1 MKLGKRL
8 SHISDIVNNDYTHIW
23 DCCCDH
29 GLLGAS
35 LLDKELNAKIHFVD
49 IVPHLIDA
57 LDEKLTQFY
66 ANKRE
71 RWQTYCQDVAALP
84 LSQYSGKHLVIIA
97 GVGGDLCSA
106 FVQNIMRQ
114 NPSLNIDF
122 ILCPVHHLY
131 TLRQT
136 LQSLK
141 LTLKSE
147 RLVNENKRSYELIY
161 VSTDK
166 LDGKPVHAVG
176 QRIWCY
182 QDKQEYEIA
191 KHYLN
196 KTIDHYQRINQGR
209 DDVSDIIAA
218 YRSVQLKSVE

>member
-8 SHISDIVNNDYTHIW
+8 AQISDLVSNDYAHIW

-29 GLLGAS
+29 GLLGAN
-35 LLDKELNAKIHFVD
+35 LLDKDLDAKIHFVD

-57 LDEKLTQFY
+57 LEAKLTQFY
-66 ANKRE
+66 AHKQAQ
-71 RWQTYCQDVAALP
+71 WQTYCQDVAALP

-97 GVGGDLCSA
+97 GVGGDLCST
-106 FVQNIMRQ
+106 FVQNMLRQ
-114 NPSLNIDF
+114 NPNTPIDF

-136 LQSLK
+136 LHSQS
-141 LTLKSE
+141 LTLKNE
-147 RLVNENKRSYELIY
+147 LLVNENKRSYELIH

-166 LDGKPVHAVG
+166 TEGYSIHAVG
-176 QRIWCY
+176 ERIWCY
-182 QDKQEYEIA
+182 RNKQEYEIA

-196 KTIDHYQRINQGR
+196 KTINHYLRISQGSAN
-209 DDVSDIIAA
+209 VTKTLAA
-218 YRSVQLKSVE
+218 YQNIQLRPIK

>member
-8 SHISDIVNNDYTHIW
+8 SQISDLVNNDYAHIW

-35 LLDKELNAKIHFVD
+35 LLDKDLNAKVHFVD
-49 IVPHLIDA
+49 IVPHLINE
-57 LDEKLTQFY
+57 LGEKLTQFY
-66 ANKRE
+66 AHKKAQ
-71 RWQTYCQDVAALP
+71 WQTYCQDVATLP

-114 NPSLNIDF
+114 NPNLSIDF

-136 LQSLK
+136 LQSLE
-141 LTLKSE
+141 LTLKNE
-147 RLVNENKRSYELIY
+147 LLVNEKKRSYELIH
-161 VSTDK
+161 VSTNK
-166 LDGKPVHAVG
+166 INSGSVHAVG
-176 QRIWCY
+176 ERIWRY
-182 QDKQEYEIA
+182 KDKQEYEIA
-191 KHYLN
+191 RHYLN
-196 KTIDHYQRINQGR
+196 KTISHYQRINQGS
-209 DDVSDIIAA
+209 DDVSDIISA
-218 YRSVQLKSVE
+218 YKSVQLKSVE

>member
-8 SHISDIVNNDYTHIW
+8 SQISDLVNNDYAHIW

-29 GLLGAS
+29 GLLGAN
-35 LLDKELNAKIHFVD
+35 LLDKGLNAKIHFVD
-49 IVPHLIDA
+49 IVPHLINE

-66 ANKRE
+66 AHKE
-71 RWQTYCQDVAALP
+71 SHWQTHCQDVTALP
-84 LSQYSGKHLVIIA
+84 LSQYAGKHLVIIA

-114 NPSLNIDF
+114 SPNLNIDF

-136 LQSLK
+136 LQSLA
-141 LTLKSE
+141 LTLKNE

-161 VSTDK
+161 VSADK
-166 LDGKPVHAVG
+166 FGGQPVHAVG

-182 QDKQEYEIA
+182 QDQQEYEIA

-196 KTIDHYQRINQGR
+196 KTIDHYQRINQGS
-209 DDVSDIIAA
+209 DDVSEIISA
-218 YRSVQLKSVE
+218 YKRVQLQPVE